1 MVKLPYRILAPAV
14 ILVCTIDTY
23 GVNASLTETWLMFA
37 AGLVGFFMKRYG
49 FSPAALVLA
58 LVLGPLAEQSLRQ
71 SLTISRG
78 SFAIF
83 LERPTSLWILGI
95 TAAILAAGVLMRRA
109 ARS

>member
-1 MVKLPYRILAPAV
+1 
-14 ILVCTIDTY
+14 
-23 GVNASLTETWLMFA
+23 MFA

-78 SFAIF
+78 SLMIF
-83 LERPTSLWILGI
+83 VERPMCLWIAGV
-95 TAAILAAGVLMRRA
+95 TAAVVLAGIAMGRRKQPA
-109 ARS
+109 

>member
-1 MVKLPYRILAPAV
+1 
-14 ILVCTIDTY
+14 
-23 GVNASLTETWLMFA
+23 MFA

-78 SFAIF
+78 SLGIF
-83 LERPTSLWILGI
+83 LERPMSLWILGV
-95 TAAILAAGVLMRRA
+95 TAVVLALGVLMRRRRLA
-109 ARS
+109 P